1 MQFTDKELELIA
13 EKVLQKLEWYHMISE
28 IAQAILREL
37 GEEDKERLRKLA
49 TTQGKDEPAP
59 SVECPEEE

>member
-1 MQFTDKELELIA
+1 MQLTDKELELIA
-13 EKVLQKLEWYHMISE
+13 EKVMQKLEWYHMISE
-28 IAQAILREL
+28 IAQAILRQM

-49 TTQGKDEPAP
+49 TAQAGDETAP

>member
-1 MQFTDKELELIA
+1 MQLTDKEFELIA

-37 GEEDKERLRKLA
+37 GEEDKERLRKL
-49 TTQGKDEPAP
+49 TTAQEKDETAP

>member
-1 MQFTDKELELIA
+1 VQFTDKELELIA
-13 EKVLQKLEWYHMISE
+13 EEVLQKLEWYHMVTE

-49 TTQGKDEPAP
+49 TAQEKDETAP